1 VYHTLIFEAEN
12 ETPDDSEILMRFTVC
27 LGILTILGASAA
39 GAQQPLS
46 DFQLKQSDRVAFYG
60 DSITEQREYSADVE
74 EYVVTRFP
82 GLDIKFFTAAM
93 GGDTVR
99 GGIAGPIEQRLQ
111 RDLFAVSPS
120 VVTVMLGFN
129 DGYAVQEQPGIAAS
143 YEEGF
148 NHLLDEITSRLPQA
162 RVTLIAPSPFDDV
175 TRPPLFPGGYNE
187 VMLSYGRFVA
197 EQSRI
202 RHLGFADFNT
212 PVTDVLKKFNT
223 ANPALAVM
231 LLPDRVHPQ
240 EGAHWVMAE
249 SLLKSWHAPAL
260 VDAVALDAA
269 GHTTSAQNTEITA
282 VHRDKKGLTWE
293 ELDHALPLPL
303 SPAEVD
309 PVLDFVA
316 RQTDLVQSLDQQP
329 LSVTGLATGQYD
341 LFIDNR
347 KIATFSATE
356 LASGVNLALLDT
368 PMLEQARLV
377 AQDCD
382 KRSVLE
388 ESRFDLVRAALTS
401 APNPTIKAL
410 SDAIGPAVERE
421 RRDAQ
426 PRLRVFRIAPVGSA
440 NLPPI
445 LKK

>member
-1 VYHTLIFEAEN
+1 
-12 ETPDDSEILMRFTVC
+12 MRLTAF
-27 LGILTILGASAA
+27 LGILTILGAGAA
-39 GAQQPLS
+39 SAQQPPS

-60 DSITEQREYSADVE
+60 DSVTETFASGYSRQREYTVDVE

-82 GLDIKFFTAAM
+82 GLDIKFFNATNS
-93 GGDTVR
+93 GDTIR
-99 GGIAGPIEQRLQ
+99 GGSAGPIEQRLQ

-120 VVTVMLGFN
+120 VVTVMLGMN
-129 DGYAVQEQPGIAAS
+129 DGYARQEQPGIAAS

-212 PVTDVLKKFNT
+212 PVTGVLKKFNT

-240 EGAHWVMAE
+240 EGATWVMAE

-260 VDAVALDAA
+260 VDAVTLDAA
-269 GHTTSAQNTEITA
+269 GHTTSALNTDITA
-282 VHRDKKGLTWE
+282 LHRDKRGLTWE

-303 SPAEVD
+303 PPAEVD

-329 LSVTGLATGQYD
+329 LSVTGLAAGQYD

-368 PMLEQARLV
+368 PMLEQAQLV
-377 AQDCD
+377 AQDCE
-382 KRSVLE
+382 KRNVLE
-388 ESRFDLVRAALTS
+388 EASFKLVHAALTS
-401 APNPTIKAL
+401 PPMLTIEAL
-410 SDAIGPAVERE
+410 SGAIAPAVERE

-426 PRLRVFRIAPVGSA
+426 PRLRVFRLAPVGPATIS
-440 NLPPI
+440 PI
-445 LKK
+445 LTK